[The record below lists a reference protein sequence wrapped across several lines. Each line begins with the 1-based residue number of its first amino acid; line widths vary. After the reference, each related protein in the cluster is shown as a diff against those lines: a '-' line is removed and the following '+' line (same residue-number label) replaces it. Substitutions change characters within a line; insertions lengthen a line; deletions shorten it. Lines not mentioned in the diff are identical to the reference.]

1 MLGAGKRGG
10 GNVGA
15 AAAFGQCEP
24 LPSCSP
30 PCNVRLPLS
39 PAPPMTLLRRTAA
52 AALILVAILAVLY
65 PLHRSRT
72 FQLFGQI
79 VPRVETRDSVVALTF
94 DDGPTASQA
103 DELLHYLRAN
113 RVKATFYV
121 NGSGVAEQP
130 AVARRL
136 VADGHELGNHTYSH
150 RAMILRSP
158 GFIRAEVE
166 RTDSAIRSVGFR
178 GPITFRPPY
187 TKKLFGLPLYLARTG
202 RVTVTCDIEPES
214 YPEVDG
220 DAERITRHVLERVR
234 PGSIILLHP
243 WYRSREASRRAV
255 PAIVEGLRARGY
267 RLVTVSELR
276 RSGA

>member
-1 MLGAGKRGG
+1 MK
-10 GNVGA
+10 
-15 AAAFGQCEP
+15 
-24 LPSCSP
+24 
-30 PCNVRLPLS
+30 
-39 PAPPMTLLRRTAA
+39 LLRRTAA
-52 AALILVAILAVLY
+52 AALVLVAVLAVVY

-72 FQLFGQI
+72 FQLFGEI

-94 DDGPTASQA
+94 DDGPTARQA
-103 DELLHYLRAN
+103 DELLDYLRAN
-113 RVKATFYV
+113 RVRATFYV
-121 NGSGVAEQP
+121 TGSGVAEQP

-136 VADGHELGNHTYSH
+136 VADRHELGNHTYSH
-150 RAMILRSP
+150 RAMVLRSP

-166 RTDSAIRSVGFR
+166 RTDSAIRGVGFR

-214 YPEVDG
+214 YSAVDG
-220 DAERITRHVLERVR
+220 DAERIATHVLERVR

-267 RLVTVSELR
+267 ELVTVRELRASELAATTAQSPPAGTR
-276 RSGA
+276 ADN

>member
-1 MLGAGKRGG
+1 
-10 GNVGA
+10 
-15 AAAFGQCEP
+15 
-24 LPSCSP
+24 
-30 PCNVRLPLS
+30 
-39 PAPPMTLLRRTAA
+39 MTFLRRAAA
-52 AALILVAILAVLY
+52 AALTIAAIVVVLY

-72 FQLFGQI
+72 FQFFGQI

-103 DELLHYLRAN
+103 DEMLSYLRAN
-113 RVKATFYV
+113 RVRATFYV
-121 NGSGVAEQP
+121 TGSGVAEQP
-130 AVARRL
+130 VVARRL

-166 RTDSAIRSVGFR
+166 RTDSAIRGVGFR

-202 RVTVTCDIEPES
+202 RVTVTCDVEPES

-220 DAERITRHVLERVR
+220 DAERITRHVLEQAR
-234 PGSIILLHP
+234 PGSIILL
-243 WYRSREASRRAV
+243 
-255 PAIVEGLRARGY
+255 
-267 RLVTVSELR
+267 
-276 RSGA
+276 

>member
-1 MLGAGKRGG
+1 MK
-10 GNVGA
+10 
-15 AAAFGQCEP
+15 
-24 LPSCSP
+24 
-30 PCNVRLPLS
+30 
-39 PAPPMTLLRRTAA
+39 LLRRTAA
-52 AALILVAILAVLY
+52 AALVLVALLAIVY

-72 FQLFGQI
+72 FQLFGEI

-94 DDGPTASQA
+94 DDGPTASRA
-103 DELLHYLRAN
+103 DEVLDYLRAN
-113 RVKATFYV
+113 RVRATFYV
-121 NGSGVAEQP
+121 TGREVAEQP

-166 RTDSAIRSVGFR
+166 RTDSAIRSAGFR
-178 GPITFRPPY
+178 APITFRPPY
-187 TKKLFGLPLYLARTG
+187 TKKLFGLPLYLARNE
-202 RVTVTCDIEPES
+202 RVTVTWDVEPES

-220 DAERITRHVLERVR
+220 DAERIAKHVLEQVR

-267 RLVTVSELR
+267 DLVTITELR
-276 RSGA
+276 ARARE

>member
-1 MLGAGKRGG
+1 
-10 GNVGA
+10 
-15 AAAFGQCEP
+15 
-24 LPSCSP
+24 
-30 PCNVRLPLS
+30 
-39 PAPPMTLLRRTAA
+39 MTLARRTAA
-52 AALILVAILAVLY
+52 AALILVAIVAVLY
-65 PLHRSRT
+65 PIHRSRT

-103 DELLHYLRAN
+103 DEMLRYLRAN
-113 RVKATFYV
+113 GVKATFYV
-121 NGSGVAEQP
+121 TGAGVAEHP
-130 AVARRL
+130 AVARLL
-136 VADGHELGNHTYSH
+136 VADGHELGNHSYSH

-158 GFIRAEVE
+158 AFIRAEVE
-166 RTDSAIRSVGFR
+166 RTDSAIRSAGFR

-202 RVTVTCDIEPES
+202 RVTVTCDVEPES

-220 DAERITRHVLERVR
+220 DAERITAHVLERAR

-255 PAIVEGLRARGY
+255 PAIAEGLRARGY
-267 RLVTVSELR
+267 ELVTVSELR
-276 RSGA
+276 ARLAGK

>member
-1 MLGAGKRGG
+1 
-10 GNVGA
+10 
-15 AAAFGQCEP
+15 
-24 LPSCSP
+24 
-30 PCNVRLPLS
+30 
-39 PAPPMTLLRRTAA
+39 MTFLRRAAA
-52 AALILVAILAVLY
+52 AALTIAAIVVVLY

-72 FQLFGQI
+72 FQFFGQI

-103 DELLHYLRAN
+103 DEMLSYLRAN
-113 RVKATFYV
+113 RVRATFYV
-121 NGSGVAEQP
+121 TGSGVAEQP
-130 AVARRL
+130 EVARRL

-150 RAMILRSP
+150 RTMILRFP

-166 RTDSAIRSVGFR
+166 RTDSAIRGVGFR

-202 RVTVTCDIEPES
+202 RVTVTCDVEPES

-220 DAERITRHVLERVR
+220 DAERITRHVLERAR

-255 PAIVEGLRARGY
+255 PAIVAGLRARGY
-267 RLVTVSELR
+267 DLVTVSELR
-276 RSGA
+276 ARAAN

>member
-1 MLGAGKRGG
+1 MK
-10 GNVGA
+10 
-15 AAAFGQCEP
+15 
-24 LPSCSP
+24 
-30 PCNVRLPLS
+30 
-39 PAPPMTLLRRTAA
+39 LLRRTAA
-52 AALILVAILAVLY
+52 AALILAAIVAILY

-103 DELLHYLRAN
+103 EELLGYLRTN

-121 NGSGVAEQP
+121 TGSGVAEQP

-150 RAMILRSP
+150 RAMVMRSP

-166 RTDSAIRSVGFR
+166 RTDSAIRSVGYR
-178 GPITFRPPY
+178 GAITFRPPY

-214 YPEVDG
+214 YPAVDG
-220 DAERITRHVLERVR
+220 DAERITNHVLERVR

-243 WYRSREASRRAV
+243 WYGSREASRRAV

-276 RSGA
+276 RAGD